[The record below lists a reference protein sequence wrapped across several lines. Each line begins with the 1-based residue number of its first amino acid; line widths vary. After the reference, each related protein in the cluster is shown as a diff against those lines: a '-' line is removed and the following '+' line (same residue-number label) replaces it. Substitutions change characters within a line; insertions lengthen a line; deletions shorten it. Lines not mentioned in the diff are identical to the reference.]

1 MISNAEWEVLRVVWT
16 KGQASSKDIIG
27 VLAQKMDWSESTIK
41 TLIGRLVEKKILQS
55 RREGR
60 SFIYWTEIS
69 EEEANLAN
77 LRTELAK
84 ICQTKQA
91 GLLGQILA
99 ETPMTAQDLQG
110 LQKIL
115 DRKQVLD
122 QVPCNCTPGQCRC
135 QEHVN
140 SPEKEEVV
148 I

>member
-1 MISNAEWEVLRVVWT
+1 MISNAEWEVLRVVWA

-41 TLIGRLVEKKILQS
+41 TLIGRLVDKKILLSKRQ
-55 RREGR
+55 GR

-69 EEEANLAN
+69 EEEANLTN
-77 LRTELAK
+77 LKTELAK

-91 GLLGQILA
+91 DLLGQLLA
-99 ETPMTAQDLQG
+99 ETPMTAQDLSK
-110 LQKIL
+110 LRSIL
-115 DRKQVLD
+115 DQKQTLD